1 MAIAQKKLP
10 NMNEWTLDQIAEFW
24 DTHDSADYWNDMKEV
39 ELSIERG
46 PLKTVSV
53 KLSEADLNLL
63 KTIADKQGVGHTTL
77 IRMWLKE
84 KLLSLRK
91 A

>member
-1 MAIAQKKLP
+1 MTTTQKKLP
-10 NMNEWTLDQIAEFW
+10 NMSHWTLDQIAEFW
-24 DTHDSADYWNDMKEV
+24 DTHDSADYWDDMKEV
-39 ELSIERG
+39 ELDIERA

-53 KLSEADLNLL
+53 KLSEADLKLL
-63 KTIADKQGVGHTTL
+63 KAVAGKQGIGHTTL

>member
-53 KLSEADLNLL
+53 KLSETDLKLL
-63 KTIADKQGVGHTTL
+63 KAIADKQGVGHTTL

-91 A
+91 T